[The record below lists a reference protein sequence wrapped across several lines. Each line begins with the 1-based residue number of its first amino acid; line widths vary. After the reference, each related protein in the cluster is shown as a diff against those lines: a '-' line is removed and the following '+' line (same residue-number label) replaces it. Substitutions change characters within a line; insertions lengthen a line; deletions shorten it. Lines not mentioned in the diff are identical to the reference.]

1 MFNHARRALG
11 LAGFAIAAS
20 AGTSALAYDLK
31 PIVIQ
36 LAPSG
41 ARAAQTA
48 VITNTHDV
56 PIAIEVKAFQ
66 RAQKPDG
73 SDTLTADDENIIVSP
88 PQMVIP
94 PKSSQSFRVQ
104 WVGDTAPTTELAY
117 RIVTEQLP
125 IQFKEQVR
133 SDLTAD
139 VTMRYRYEAA
149 LYVMPEN
156 RQAKATLAGVAA
168 VKNAAGEDELE
179 LRIKSEGTS
188 RAILD
193 RPVLELSADGTPH
206 RLEGEAVKS
215 LAGLN
220 ILPGVERVVRI
231 AMPADL
237 KGHALSGKLTT
248 QYITLN

>member
-1 MFNHARRALG
+1 MFNHSRRALG
-11 LAGFAIAAS
+11 LAGFAVAACAS
-20 AGTSALAYDLK
+20 TSALAYDLK

-48 VITNTHDV
+48 VVTNTHDV

-73 SDTLTADDENIIVSP
+73 TDTLTADDDNIIVSP
-88 PQMVIP
+88 PQMVIL

-104 WVGDTAPTTELAY
+104 WVGDAAPAREIAY

-133 SDLTAD
+133 KDLTAD
-139 VTMRYRYEAA
+139 LTMRYRYEAA
-149 LYVMPEN
+149 LYIMPET
-156 RQAKATLAGVAA
+156 RQAKATLTGVSA
-168 VKNAAGEDELE
+168 VKNAQGADELE

-193 RPVLELSADGTPH
+193 KPVLDLSADGRPY

-215 LAGLN
+215 LSGLN

-237 KGHALSGKLTT
+237 KGHMLSGKLST